1 MRIDLNCDVGE
12 TYYDKVVGNDRAL
25 IPLVSSCN
33 IACGFH
39 GGDPHTIQKA
49 IEQSLKSQTNIG
61 AHPSYPD
68 LENFGRKE
76 MHLSVSELKACLRY
90 QIGALQQMVK
100 SKGGILKH
108 VKPHGAL
115 YNAAAKDFDLAVAI
129 GEVLQEV
136 DPKLVFLGM
145 SNSQMEKAAA
155 YLNVSFVSE
164 VFTDR
169 RYDTN
174 GFLLSRD
181 REGAVMSSD
190 QERAHQALGM
200 LKDQTV
206 SSVSGV
212 KIPVKPES
220 ICIHGD
226 SKNAVAF
233 VVYLKELLLKNKI
246 EVKAF

>member
-1 MRIDLNCDVGE
+1 MKIDLNCDVGE
-12 TYYDKVVGNDRAL
+12 TYYDKLVGNDREL
-25 IPLVSSCN
+25 IPMVSSCN

-39 GGDPHTIQKA
+39 GGDPLTIQKA
-49 IEQSLKSQTNIG
+49 IEQALKCQTSIG

-100 SKGGILKH
+100 SRGGTLKH

-136 DPKLVFLGM
+136 DAKLIFLGM

-155 YLNVSFVSE
+155 HLELPFVRE
-164 VFTDR
+164 VFADR
-169 RYDTN
+169 RYNTN
-174 GFLLSRD
+174 GFLCSRD
-181 REGAVMSSD
+181 QKGAVLSSSG
-190 QERAHQALGM
+190 ECAHQALEM
-200 LKDQTV
+200 LTNQTV
-206 SSVSGV
+206 TVVSGQ
-212 KIPVKPES
+212 KIPVIAES

-226 SKNAVAF
+226 SKNAVTSLL
-233 VVYLKELLLKNKI
+233 YLKQLLLQNKI
-246 EVKAF
+246 EVKSF

>member
-1 MRIDLNCDVGE
+1 MKIDLNCDVGE
-12 TYYDKVVGNDRAL
+12 AYYDNLVGNDREL

-39 GGDPHTIQKA
+39 GGDPLTIQKA
-49 IEQSLKSQTNIG
+49 IERALKYETNIG

-68 LENFGRKE
+68 LEHFGRKE
-76 MHLSVSELKACLRY
+76 MQISVSELKACLRY

-100 SKGGILKH
+100 SKGGLLKH

-129 GEVLQEV
+129 GEVLREV

-145 SNSQMEKAAA
+145 SNSQMEKAATH
-155 YLNVSFVSE
+155 LNLPFVSE
-164 VFTDR
+164 VFADR

-181 REGAVMSSD
+181 QKGAVLSSD
-190 QERAHQALGM
+190 QERAHQALEM
-200 LKDQTV
+200 LINQTV
-206 SSVSGV
+206 TAVSG
-212 KIPVKPES
+212 KIIPLKPES

-226 SKNAVAF
+226 SKNALAS
-233 VVYLKELLLKNKI
+233 VVYLKQLLLKNKI